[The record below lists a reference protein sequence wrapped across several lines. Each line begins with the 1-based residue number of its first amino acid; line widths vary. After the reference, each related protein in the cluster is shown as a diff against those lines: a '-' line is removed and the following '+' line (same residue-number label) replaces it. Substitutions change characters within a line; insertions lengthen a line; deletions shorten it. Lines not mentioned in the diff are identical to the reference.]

1 MTAPLHAAIPATVAF
16 WLTGDPRMAWLAGL
30 LGVVPDAIN
39 NKYYTLMPN
48 IKRLYNKLHR
58 PWLWIRGLKL
68 WLVIATYILLF
79 PIGLHVLMDYR
90 YHNNDD
96 GLEHFYEMVLVE
108 AFCWVLLAKI
118 WWL

>member
-1 MTAPLHAAIPATVAF
+1 MTAPLHAAIPATIAY

-30 LGVVPDAIN
+30 LGIVPDAVN
-39 NKYYTLMPN
+39 NKYYHLLPFE
-48 IKRLYNKLHR
+48 RVYNKLHR
-58 PWLWIRGLKL
+58 PWLWVKGLKL
-68 WLVIATYILLF
+68 WLVFATYILLF
-79 PIGLHVLMDYR
+79 PIGLHALMDYR

-108 AFCWVLLAKI
+108 AFCWVVLAKI